1 MFFARDF
8 EYSRE
13 GRCVGIDSI
22 SDLVGD
28 MLVNQYDAD
37 VFSLCRKRLKGSF
50 DGRCLCLVVDN

>member
-50 DGRCLCLVVDN
+50 DG